1 MTGFPRRTGGE
12 SFLWPHKNNHARLL
26 ADAETGPP
34 LLPPLLASRL
44 LAGAWPPRPLTD
56 WKAPRRAEGAGT
68 GQGMR
73 GGGGG
78 APQSRVKAEEK
89 GGGEEGTVK
98 WGEVSEQP
106 GCSGKWGC
114 PVLEKWGPHPQG
126 WGFFKNQLL
135 DTNSFL
141 PRSGSDPPPTHL
153 SLGHTYP
160 PKGALSEVGI
170 LAVPPVGVGTGQRR
184 ESWSRRGPVS
194 CWPSWEGQD

>member
-56 WKAPRRAEGAGT
+56 WRAPRRAEGAGT

-78 APQSRVKAEEK
+78 TSAGTF
-89 GGGEEGTVK
+89 GG
-98 WGEVSEQP
+98 S
-106 GCSGKWGC
+106 C
-114 PVLEKWGPHPQG
+114 
-126 WGFFKNQLL
+126 
-135 DTNSFL
+135 
-141 PRSGSDPPPTHL
+141 HL
-153 SLGHTYP
+153 FT
-160 PKGALSEVGI
+160 I
-170 LAVPPVGVGTGQRR
+170 
-184 ESWSRRGPVS
+184 
-194 CWPSWEGQD
+194 C